1 MKVTNQKQSK
11 LEHAGQMEREVS
23 LIRNVFQWELSYD
36 RGQISEKK
44 SILNK
49 YYKCDRMSNDKL

>member
-11 LEHAGQMEREVS
+11 LEHAGQMESEVC

-36 RGQISEKK
+36 RAQISEKEF
-44 SILNK
+44 ILNTI
-49 YYKCDRMSNDKL
+49 L